1 MFVDGHYETRLWA
14 LIRVVELRRE
24 GGRQMTIRKFS
35 SGTAWEPRVG
45 YSRAVRVGPH
55 IHVSGTTATRDG
67 QIVGGSAYQQTQQ
80 CLKNIEAALHRAGA
94 RMEDVI
100 RTRIYV
106 TDIDQWE
113 DVGRAHA
120 EVFSEIRPA
129 TSMVEVARL
138 IDPALVVEVEAE
150 AYVVDEVAE

>member
-1 MFVDGHYETRLWA
+1 
-14 LIRVVELRRE
+14 
-24 GGRQMTIRKFS
+24 
-35 SGTAWEPRVG
+35 
-45 YSRAVRVGPH
+45 
-55 IHVSGTTATRDG
+55 
-67 QIVGGSAYQQTQQ
+67 
-80 CLKNIEAALHRAGA
+80 
-94 RMEDVI
+94 MEDVI